1 MKILLLF
8 WTPNTV
14 TILLVKY
21 NLNIIRIIK
30 STLSLLNMS
39 STVTSVIKS
48 GVTSWTIIGL
58 FASVSSNVPFQVF
71 LEPWDFGTKRTSKL
85 GIINLYGFHL
95 QDKYEETIS
104 VFSSNHALFIS
115 RSTRIQNSMSL
126 FTFSHNL
133 LKFDLWNFFALFL
146 HVSHTATF
154 SVETRVT
161 SGTTKW
167 FFSSVNPDMS
177 DHITPGF
184 HRFWTHWTNVLVI
197 NLQRNNLHLQ
207 WIKRRKN

>member
-1 MKILLLF
+1 MKILLL

-14 TILLVKY
+14 AILLVKN

-30 STLSLLNMS
+30 STLPLLNMS
-39 STVTSVIKS
+39 STITSVIKS

-95 QDKYEETIS
+95 QDKCEETIS

-115 RSTRIQNSMSL
+115 RSTRIQNSISL

-133 LKFDLWNFFALFL
+133 LKFDLRNFFALFL
-146 HVSHTATF
+146 HVSHTATL

-161 SGTTKW
+161 IGTTKW

-197 NLQRNNLHLQ
+197 NLQRNNLNL
-207 WIKRRKN
+207 

>member
-1 MKILLLF
+1 MCLSKSFLNLEILGQRGQANWELSIFMGSICKTNMKYDF
-8 WTPNTV
+8 SFF
-14 TILLVKY
+14 VKS
-21 NLNIIRIIK
+21 R
-30 STLSLLNMS
+30 
-39 STVTSVIKS
+39 
-48 GVTSWTIIGL
+48 
-58 FASVSSNVPFQVF
+58 
-71 LEPWDFGTKRTSKL
+71 
-85 GIINLYGFHL
+85 
-95 QDKYEETIS
+95 
-104 VFSSNHALFIS
+104 FIHFYI
-115 RSTRIQNSMSL
+115 STRIQSSMSL

-133 LKFDLWNFFALFL
+133 LKFDLRNFFALFL
-146 HVSHTATF
+146 HVSHTATL

-207 WIKRRKN
+207 